1 MSRPLTT
8 TRRATLAGLGAL
20 VESGSVTSVAAAAES
35 DWTVETTETDSTLH
49 DVVSANAGRFA
60 VGGGVLTARRPEG

>member
-1 MSRPLTT
+1 M
-8 TRRATLAGLGAL
+8 
-20 VESGSVTSVAAAAES
+20 
-35 DWTVETTETDSTLH
+35 ETTETDSTFH